1 MHHLCD
7 QLQVLG
13 DRGEVLG
20 TITYSIS
27 THHPVPF
34 TQQAAQKVQPQSQ
47 AQPESRQHDISLPAA
62 VTEEDCCHSS
72 SSSSSVTPM
81 QTASL
86 GGQSQPGS
94 HAADA
99 MSDAA
104 ASQDSTALT
113 ASGTNR
119 RTASKHEVRAPLAH
133 SQQGTEAVFSSLDED
148 LDADSLIP
156 SSSGV
161 LSGTMP
167 QHLDVCTCR
176 SATVL
181 LLHSV
186 CVEYCQATISHC
198 FGYKP

>member
-20 TITYSIS
+20 TITYFVS

-34 TQQAAQKVQPQSQ
+34 TQQSAQRVQPQSQ
-47 AQPESRQHDISLPAA
+47 AQPESRQHDISLPAV
-62 VTEEDCCHSS
+62 VTEEECCHSS
-72 SSSSSVTPM
+72 SSSSVAPM

-113 ASGTNR
+113 AFGTNR
-119 RTASKHEVRAPLAH
+119 RTASKHDLRAPLAH
-133 SQQGTEAVFSSLDED
+133 SQHGTETVFSSLDED

-156 SSSGV
+156 SSSGA

-167 QHLDVCTCR
+167 QYLDVCRCT
-176 SATVL
+176 SVTV
-181 LLHSV
+181 
-186 CVEYCQATISHC
+186 
-198 FGYKP
+198 

>member
-1 MHHLCD
+1 MHLLCD

-13 DRGEVLG
+13 NHGEVLG
-20 TITYSIS
+20 TITYSVS

-34 TQQAAQKVQPQSQ
+34 TQQAAQRVQPQSQ
-47 AQPESRQHDISLPAA
+47 AKPGSQQHDISLPAA
-62 VTEEDCCHSS
+62 VAEEDCSHSS
-72 SSSSSVTPM
+72 SSSVAPM
-81 QTASL
+81 QMASL

-94 HAADA
+94 HAADV

-113 ASGTNR
+113 AFGTNR
-119 RTASKHEVRAPLAH
+119 RTASKHDVRAPLAH

-181 LLHSV
+181 LLRSV